1 MVFATTD
8 TASRAKLKTPR
19 SALVVEEADG
29 GGGAAP
35 NSVECGPGAEVA
47 KNSEALPAVDAEAR
61 RSGCLTSRVPV
72 KAGLA
77 VECDDGSAA
86 SLATGAAVAARAF
99 TAETADCTLPLCRKE
114 EARPEREAP
123 R

>member
-1 MVFATTD
+1 MVLATTD
-8 TASRAKLKTPR
+8 TASRAKLNTPR
-19 SALVVEEADG
+19 RALVAEEAE

-47 KNSEALPAVDAEAR
+47 KKSEALPAVDAEAR
-61 RSGCLTSRVPV
+61 RSGCPTSTVPV

-77 VECDDGSAA
+77 VECDDGSPP
-86 SLATGAAVAARAF
+86 SPATGAAVAASAF